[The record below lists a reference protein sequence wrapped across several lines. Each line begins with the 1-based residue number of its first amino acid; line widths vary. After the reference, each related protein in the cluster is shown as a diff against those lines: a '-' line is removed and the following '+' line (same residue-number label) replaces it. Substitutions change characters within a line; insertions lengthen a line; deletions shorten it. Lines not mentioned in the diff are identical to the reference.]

1 MAKPKSSDAITQVVN
16 TQESSNGDRL
26 GVLKARLE
34 ISKKWAEQPHKAF
47 KKWIKEYEIDDL
59 GNTDE
64 IRDKVR
70 IGYIF
75 RRSES
80 DLPAIF
86 DDQPD
91 LFFKGRGDKKILEPL
106 IQGLY
111 EWLWDVQNLEE
122 IIEDAAAYFVLIGM
136 GFVKSPYVTK
146 NKKVKEMQP
155 QPMMDEMGQ
164 PLLDQAGQPL
174 THDVEVEYE
183 VSIVDQPEAYAPNPF
198 NLFFSPETIFS
209 PLMDAKHCPYY
220 FEKHTMTVEEVE
232 ARFGKQ
238 VDSDESLHIDDDED
252 TNEEIENYIKTDA
265 QKDDLKRVTVW
276 EYYGILPKELASG
289 ITGASEWE
297 YDKEY
302 HVWFTSKEELLSEEC
317 PYDSKPLFMLGNYG
331 LANKFWKFGEAKH
344 LMPLVQE
351 LQMYR
356 SQVLRH
362 TRKMANPKALIPED
376 ANVDEKMFR
385 DPREGVVVKYNP
397 GVSGAKPE
405 YLQPSNLGGEV
416 QAGIQEVRS
425 DLEKTSGTF
434 ELASGSGESQ
444 VRTPRGIATFSE
456 AADKNIRRKRK
467 KVARLIRQ
475 LIIFQFKQ
483 IAANWQP
490 DGTHTID
497 VVASGNPE
505 EVPVAAEVLAV
516 LGDPAILSRIDV
528 EVESL
533 SVNRVQMKQD
543 ALDLLDTAL
552 NSEAQYPGLLNLE
565 EIWKDVLQ
573 NAFNKRDGDK
583 YLNPPEV
590 RQQMLQQQAQAA
602 NPPETPEAPAKL
614 APIPFEGLP
623 VEGKIQAAAMA
634 GVQISPEAIA
644 QQDALELEQQDIQNE
659 QKMAQMQ
666 MKGGQNAQR

>member
-1 MAKPKSSDAITQVVN
+1 MAKSSDAVTQVVKTN
-16 TQESSNGDRL
+16 ESSNEDRL
-26 GVLKARLE
+26 GVLKSRLE
-34 ISKKWAEQPHKAF
+34 ISKKWADKPHKAW

-59 GNTDE
+59 GDTDE
-64 IRDKVR
+64 IRDRVR
-70 IGYIF
+70 IGYVF

-122 IIEDAAAYFVLIGM
+122 VVEDAAAYFVLIGM

-146 NKKVKEMQP
+146 NKKVKQLEQ
-155 QPMMDEMGQ
+155 
-164 PLLDQAGQPL
+164 QPL
-174 THDVEVEYE
+174 TDEAGNPIIGADGQPQTFEQEVEYE
-183 VSIVDQPEAYAPNPF
+183 VPIIDQPEAYAPNPF
-198 NLFFSPETIFS
+198 KLYFSPETTFS
-209 PLMDAKHCPYY
+209 PLMDSKHCPYY
-220 FEKHTMTVEEVE
+220 FEKHTMTLEEIK
-232 ARFGKQ
+232 ARFGKS
-238 VDSDESLHIDDDED
+238 VDSDESLHIEDDED
-252 TNEEIENYIKTDA
+252 TNEEIDTTTKSPA
-265 QKDDLKRVTVW
+265 QKDDVKRSTVW
-276 EYYGILPKELASG
+276 EYYGTLPEVLAKG
-289 ITGASEWE
+289 IKDKDGNATEWE

-302 HVWFTSKEELLSEEC
+302 HIWMTKKEELLAEEC

-344 LMPLVQE
+344 LMPLIQE

-362 TRKMANPKALIPED
+362 TRKMANPKALITED
-376 ANVDEKMFR
+376 MNVDEKNFR
-385 DPREGVVVKYNP
+385 DPREGTIVKYQSN
-397 GVSGAKPE
+397 GTNAKPE
-405 YLQPSNLGGEV
+405 YLQPAPLGNEV

-483 IAANWQP
+483 VAANWQP

-505 EVPVAAEVLAV
+505 EVPVVEEVLQT
-516 LGDPAILSRIDV
+516 LGDPNILSRIDV

-552 NSEAQYPGLLNLE
+552 NSEAQYPGLLNIE

-573 NAFNKRDGDK
+573 NAFSKRDGDK

-590 RQQMLQQQAQAA
+590 RQQMLAQQAQAA
-602 NPPETPEAPAKL
+602 QPQQEEKAPSRSIRFSELPP
-614 APIPFEGLP
+614 
-623 VEGKIQAAAMA
+623 EGKIQLAEQA
-634 GVQISPEAIA
+634 GIQLTPEALA
-644 QQDALELEQQDIQNE
+644 EMDAMELDKQAVDQEN
-659 QKMAQMQ
+659 KMAQLN
-666 MKGGQNAQR
+666 NAVTKPTA